1 MMTLVAIVHVI
12 VCLLLIALVLLQ
24 DPKNSG
30 VGSMFGGGSSNALLG
45 ATGATTFLTR
55 LTRWAAV
62 IFGVCAILLTL
73 MSRPKSG
80 SVMDAVGGVIPPA
93 PIETAPAVPAA
104 PATGAPAAPVPVQ
117 SAPPAAK

>member
-1 MMTLVAIVHVI
+1 MTLVAIVHVI

-24 DPKNSG
+24 DPKSSG

-80 SVMDAVGGVIPPA
+80 SVMDTVNSPIPPA
-93 PIETAPAVPAA
+93 PMEKSAPAA
-104 PATGAPAAPVPVQ
+104 PAAPAPAAPAAPAAEQ
-117 SAPPAAK
+117 APPAAK